1 MLKMANDEHV
11 SLKLVSVNM
20 WLSLKTEIDSPLQMM
35 KLLIWTCEHVS
46 LNLWNWIQRQFA
58 EHHR

>member
-1 MLKMANDEHV
+1 MLKMVNDEHV
-11 SLKLVSVNM
+11 SLKLVSVNL
-20 WLSLKTEIDSPLQMM
+20 WFSLKPEIDSPLQM

-46 LNLWNWIQRQFA
+46 LNLWNWIRRQFA